1 MLLVVVALLAV
12 LTVPLTGGHLSRLTD
27 VRFRA
32 PGLALAGL
40 GAQVLVVSVL
50 PDLPGWLAITIHFAS
65 YAAVLGFVWL
75 NRAIPGL
82 WLVGLGGLT
91 NFVVIAANG
100 GVMPASADALRTA
113 GRSTREAAFTNSE
126 VVAHARLGFLGD
138 VLPLPAWMP
147 FANVFSIGDVL
158 IAIGVFVLV
167 HGICR
172 STRLP
177 VPPTTTRDAPTPQ

>member
-1 MLLVVVALLAV
+1 MGMLLAVVALLAV
-12 LTVPLTGGHLSRLTD
+12 ATVPLTGGRLSRLAD

-113 GRSTREAAFTNSE
+113 GRSTREAAFTNSRSSRTPGSPSS
-126 VVAHARLGFLGD
+126 ATSSRSRRG
-138 VLPLPAWMP
+138 
-147 FANVFSIGDVL
+147 
-158 IAIGVFVLV
+158 
-167 HGICR
+167 CR
-172 STRLP
+172 S
-177 VPPTTTRDAPTPQ
+177 PTCSASATC